1 MASQPEKDV
10 SAEFPFTLE
19 SVSIAGSD
27 IRYID
32 TVTSQSS
39 SAPTLLFLHGNT
51 SSSYVWRNIIPSV
64 SQFRCVAPDLIGM
77 GASAKPVH
85 LSYSFTDHYTFVSAF
100 IKAIIPDGPIVII
113 AHDWGTALG
122 LHWAYQHQDRVAGL
136 ALMEF
141 VRPFPEWKDFGDD
154 ETRKNWQL
162 FRDPVQGRKLIVD
175 QNIILDKM
183 LVHGARRGLSKAELE
198 YYREPFLKASTREP
212 IWKWT
217 TQIPIAGE
225 PTDVYDIATRYEAW
239 LIRSDVPKLLFYY
252 EDAPLVNGDKM
263 RWYLGQMSNVV
274 SVDVGEAGHFLQED
288 HPRRVSQEIRAWL
301 GKGLDL

>member
-1 MASQPEKDV
+1 MAQPELNL

-19 SVSIAGSD
+19 SISIVGSE
-27 IRYID
+27 IRYVD
-32 TVTSQSS
+32 TAVSQSL
-39 SAPTLLFLHGNT
+39 SAPALLFLHGNT
-51 SSSYVWRNIIPSV
+51 SSAYVWRNIIPSL
-64 SQFRCVAPDLIGM
+64 SDFRCVAPDLIGM
-77 GASAKPVH
+77 GASAKPAC
-85 LSYSFTDHYTFVSAF
+85 LSYGFTDHYTFVAAF
-100 IKAIIPDGPIVII
+100 IKTIIPKGPIVII

-136 ALMEF
+136 ALLEF
-141 VRPFPEWKDFGDD
+141 VRPFPSWKDFGDD

-183 LVHGARRGLSKAELE
+183 LVHGAKRGLSEAELKH
-198 YYREPFLKASTREP
+198 YREPFLEASTREP

-239 LIRSDVPKLLFYY
+239 LIKTEIPKLLFYY

-263 RWYLGQMSNVV
+263 RWYVSQMSNVV
-274 SVDVGEAGHFLQED
+274 SVDVGEAGHFIQED
-288 HPRRVSQEIRAWL
+288 HPTRVSLEIKAWL
-301 GKGLDL
+301 GRIMSL